1 MNNFINIPINAVK
14 SIDSL
19 LQHFKEETVDEVES
33 SIKSL
38 KRNFKAGNYL
48 AIATLFIIIGVASI
62 LSQIFIGNYFLQAM
76 TYFSMALLCLISF
89 GLIIWRILKWQNIE
103 KHIMNL
109 RKILIQK
116 IQKSFLTFFLGY
128 SLVELTKNI
137 AR

>member
-19 LQHFKEETVDEVES
+19 LQHFKEETVDEVEN

-48 AIATLFIIIGVASI
+48 ALATLFIIIGVASI
-62 LSQIFIGNYFLQAM
+62 LSQMFSGNYFLQAM

-89 GLIIWRILKWQNIE
+89 GLIVWKILK
-103 KHIMNL
+103 
-109 RKILIQK
+109 
-116 IQKSFLTFFLGY
+116 
-128 SLVELTKNI
+128 
-137 AR
+137 

>member
-19 LQHFKEETVDEVES
+19 LQHFKEETVDEVEN

-48 AIATLFIIIGVASI
+48 ALATLFIIIGVASI
-62 LSQIFIGNYFLQAM
+62 LSKMFNGNYFLQAM

-89 GLIIWRILKWQNIE
+89 GLIIWRILK
-103 KHIMNL
+103 
-109 RKILIQK
+109 
-116 IQKSFLTFFLGY
+116 
-128 SLVELTKNI
+128 
-137 AR
+137 

>member
-19 LQHFKEETVDEVES
+19 LQHFKEETVDEVEN

-48 AIATLFIIIGVASI
+48 ALATLFIIIGVASI
-62 LSQIFIGNYFLQAM
+62 LSQLFIGNYFLQAM

-89 GLIIWRILKWQNIE
+89 GLIVWRILK
-103 KHIMNL
+103 
-109 RKILIQK
+109 
-116 IQKSFLTFFLGY
+116 
-128 SLVELTKNI
+128 
-137 AR
+137 

>member
-19 LQHFKEETVDEVES
+19 LQHFKEETVDEVEN

-48 AIATLFIIIGVASI
+48 ALATLFIIIGVASI
-62 LSQIFIGNYFLQAM
+62 LSQMFSGNYFLQAM

-89 GLIIWRILKWQNIE
+89 GLIVWRILK
-103 KHIMNL
+103 
-109 RKILIQK
+109 
-116 IQKSFLTFFLGY
+116 
-128 SLVELTKNI
+128 
-137 AR
+137 

>member
-19 LQHFKEETVDEVES
+19 LQHFKEETVDEVEN

-48 AIATLFIIIGVASI
+48 ALATLFIIIGVASI
-62 LSQIFIGNYFLQAM
+62 LSQMFNGNYFLQAM

-89 GLIIWRILKWQNIE
+89 GLIVWRILK
-103 KHIMNL
+103 
-109 RKILIQK
+109 
-116 IQKSFLTFFLGY
+116 
-128 SLVELTKNI
+128 
-137 AR
+137 

>member
-19 LQHFKEETVDEVES
+19 LQHFKEETVDEVEN

-48 AIATLFIIIGVASI
+48 ALATLFIIIGVASI
-62 LSQIFIGNYFLQAM
+62 LSQMFIGNYFLQAM

-89 GLIIWRILKWQNIE
+89 GLIIWRILK
-103 KHIMNL
+103 
-109 RKILIQK
+109 
-116 IQKSFLTFFLGY
+116 
-128 SLVELTKNI
+128 
-137 AR
+137 